1 MPAQHKP
8 TVYKPPAIKHPFFLG
23 QDKAYGFLTEDLMKT
38 KNFLLYFI
46 GIGSVLLFLASLALF
61 YISLSRQDIIPV
73 LVNVL
78 PTGESAYIGEVRQA
92 EFQVP
97 EAAIFYQVRKFIS
110 NIRTIPADPYVLNAN
125 ILECYAMITSSYEQ
139 IFIPNL
145 RANSPFALVGKIRR
159 SIEIESALRITG
171 NSYQVDWIESTF
183 ESGGNPTKAK
193 MRALVTVRLIA
204 PDPSFIKNNPL
215 GIFIDACEMTQL

>member
-1 MPAQHKP
+1 LPAQHKS
-8 TVYKPPAIKHPFFLG
+8 TTYKPPPIKHPFWLG
-23 QDKAYGFLTEDLMKT
+23 QDKAFGFVLEDTIKT
-38 KNFLLYFI
+38 KNWFMYFI
-46 GIGSVLLFLASLALF
+46 GIGSLSLFLASLVLF

-92 EFQVP
+92 QFQVP

-110 NIRTIPADPYVLNAN
+110 NIRTIPVDPYVLNTN
-125 ILECYAMITSSYEQ
+125 INECYAMITSSYEQ
-139 IFIPNL
+139 IFTPNL
-145 RANSPFALVGKIRR
+145 RANSPFSLVGKIRR
-159 SIEIESALRITG
+159 SIEIESTLRITG

-183 ESGGNPTKAK
+183 ESGGNPSRVK
-193 MRALVTVRLIA
+193 MRALVTVRLIT
-204 PDPSFIKNNPL
+204 PEPGFIKDNPL